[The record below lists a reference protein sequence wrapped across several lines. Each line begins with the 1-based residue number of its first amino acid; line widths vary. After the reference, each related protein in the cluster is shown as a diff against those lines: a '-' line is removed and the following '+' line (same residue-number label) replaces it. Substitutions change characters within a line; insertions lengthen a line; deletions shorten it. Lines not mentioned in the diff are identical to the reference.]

1 MKNNQS
7 IASSDRIVLSIKGN
21 KVHSLTIKQVVPSD
35 AGYYTVKVILD
46 NGTSV
51 SNAQAIVEIVSTFV
65 KLLQIITIVDGQDY
79 EIDIEVY
86 GLPPPNIKWLYLII
100 SNGNHHQLHIY
111 HVTAQDAD
119 EYQVVCLNNLGH
131 LLVSIKRTARLDTQ
145 IHAFSKPKI
154 IWSKDAIPIDFSLYS
169 RRINAEQ
176 RQGTYALTIKNLQ
189 LDDKGFYVYAE
200 TYQKF
205 HDKLLKESDICIE
218 SSNQIEQQQQE

>member
-79 EIDIEVY
+79 EIDIE
-86 GLPPPNIKWLYLII
+86 II

-189 LDDKGFYVYAE
+189 LDDKGFY
-200 TYQKF
+200 
-205 HDKLLKESDICIE
+205 
-218 SSNQIEQQQQE
+218 